1 MFLEKTVKEAIQRAA
16 AENAENNYNGN
27 LSSEKVNGI
36 VTNQSALPG
45 NLVTQNPP
53 PPPSSSSTNGMTS
66 SAPSVVPSSSSNFPL
81 ISSSSSS
88 SSVININK

>member
-53 PPPSSSSTNGMTS
+53 PPPPSSSNGMTS
-66 SAPSVVPSSSSNFPL
+66 SASSVVPSSSSNFPL

>member
-45 NLVTQNPP
+45 NLVAQNPPP
-53 PPPSSSSTNGMTS
+53 PPPSSSNGMTS
-66 SAPSVVPSSSSNFPL
+66 SASSVVPSSSSNFPL